1 LKQKTTIDNFVAPL
15 IEDVSSRVT
24 ANAKG
29 DKTIWT
35 VIVLLAIA
43 GCLVVYSSSSSL
55 AMRHQTSTFTYLVK
69 QMMYIG
75 IGLFIVFSLHKINYN
90 FYARIAKVLYWASI
104 LLLVYTM
111 FFGTQLNEG
120 VRWIKVPIIGL
131 TFQSSDVARVALFIY
146 MSLILSK
153 RQNQIKE
160 FKHGF
165 LYVFAHVALVCA
177 LVAPSNLSNAALL
190 FLTAFVVLF
199 FARVNKTYLL
209 GVALLGIVIGGL
221 ACGIANAYYDKTTR
235 KQKDLPAIFEIS
247 RIPTWIGRI
256 QTFMFGEADIHSSK
270 VYQINQAKIAMA
282 KGGFFGKGP
291 GQSEQ
296 NKFLPHCYSDFIFAI
311 IVEEYGMFGAFIVLA
326 LYTTLFIRCIKIF
339 KRSPYAFGALL
350 AVALGFMLV
359 VQAFAHAAVA
369 VNLVPNTG
377 VTLPLISMGGSSI
390 MFTCVA
396 LGIILSVARNVQNL
410 ESQPVNKEVNN
421 G

>member
-1 LKQKTTIDNFVAPL
+1 MPTSPL
-15 IEDVSSRVT
+15 NNLVTPLFEGVSSNV
-24 ANAKG
+24 ASNAKG
-29 DKTIWT
+29 DKAIWG
-35 VIVLLAIA
+35 IIALLALA

-55 AMRHQTSTFTYLVK
+55 AMRHGSSTFGYLVK
-69 QMMYIG
+69 QIMYIG
-75 IGLFIVFSLHKINYN
+75 IGIFIVFSLHKINYN
-90 FYARIAKVLYWASI
+90 FYARIAKVFYWFAV
-104 LLLVYTM
+104 LLLIYTM
-111 FFGTQLNEG
+111 FFGTQINEG
-120 VRWIKVPIIGL
+120 VRWVKIPIIGL

-153 RQNQIKE
+153 RQNNIKD
-160 FKHGF
+160 FKEGF
-165 LYVFAHVALVCA
+165 LFVFAHIALICI

-190 FLTAFVVLF
+190 FITSFVVLF
-199 FARVNKTYLL
+199 FARVNKKYLL
-209 GVALLGIVIGGL
+209 GVALLGVLVAGI
-221 ACGIANAYYDKTTR
+221 ACGIASHYYDKETK
-235 KQKDLPAIFEIS
+235 KQKDLPAFLEIS

-256 QTFMFGEADIHSSK
+256 QTFMFGEADVNSSK
-270 VYQINQAKIAMA
+270 VYQINQAKIAIA
-282 KGGFFGKGP
+282 KGGFLGKGP

-296 NKFLPHCYSDFIFAI
+296 SKFLPHCYSDFIFAI
-311 IVEEYGMFGAFIVLA
+311 IVEEYGMLGAFVILA
-326 LYTTLFIRCIKIF
+326 LYAALFIRCIKIF

-396 LGIILSVARNVQNL
+396 LGIILSVARNVQSL
-410 ESQPVNKEVNN
+410 ETATNEKEVAN